1 MAVQPTKEDEVT
13 LNAAVRGAI
22 SGAILAISAAMLAPH
37 QPAQAQSVRA
47 KAGLV
52 LVDPRDRNAGRNINN
67 VLTLYQM
74 MINENKAVE
83 GTAKFLTPGY
93 IQHNP
98 LIADGPAALG
108 KYFAGVKAAHPGAHV
123 VVHRIIAVGDYV
135 FAHVNFVNLLTD
147 DPNDSG
153 VAGVDIYKMNAEG
166 KAVEHWDALE
176 PVGDPKNSA
185 PWVGPNIPR
194 ANPNGMF

>member
-1 MAVQPTKEDEVT
+1 MT
-13 LNAAVRGAI
+13 LKTTIRGVLSAAI
-22 SGAILAISAAMLAPH
+22 FAISAAVLAPS
-37 QPAQAQSVRA
+37 QAAQAQSVRA
-47 KAGLV
+47 KAGVV
-52 LVDPRDRNAGRNINN
+52 LVDPHDGHAVRNINN

-83 GTAKFLTPGY
+83 GTARFLTPRY
-93 IQHNP
+93 VQHNP
-98 LIADGPAALG
+98 LIADGSAALG
-108 KYFAGVKAAHPGAHV
+108 KYFASVKAAHPSAHV

-147 DPNDSG
+147 DPNNTG

-176 PVGDPKNSA
+176 LVGDPNNSA

-194 ANPNGMF
+194 ANQNGMF

>member
-1 MAVQPTKEDEVT
+1 MTPNTT
-13 LNAAVRGAI
+13 FRGMLSAAVVAV
-22 SGAILAISAAMLAPH
+22 SAAMFAPP
-37 QPAQAQSVRA
+37 QAAQAQSVRA
-47 KAGLV
+47 KAGIV
-52 LVDPRDRNAGRNINN
+52 LVDPHDGRAVRNIDN

-83 GTAKFLTPGY
+83 GTAKFLTSGY

-98 LIADGPAALG
+98 LIADGSVALG
-108 KYFAGVKAAHPGAHV
+108 KYFAGVKATHPNAHV

-147 DPNDSG
+147 DPNDTG

-166 KAVEHWDALE
+166 KAVEHWDVLE
-176 PVGDPKNSA
+176 LVGDPTNSA
-185 PWVGPNIPR
+185 PWIGPNIPR
-194 ANPNGMF
+194 VNSNGMF